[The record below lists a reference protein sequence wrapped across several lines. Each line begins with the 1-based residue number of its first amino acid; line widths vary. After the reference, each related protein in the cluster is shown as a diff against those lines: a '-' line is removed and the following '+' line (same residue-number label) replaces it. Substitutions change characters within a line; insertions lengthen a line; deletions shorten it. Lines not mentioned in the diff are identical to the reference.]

1 MTRPCSKHSW
11 NSPFR
16 LIDPS
21 SSRLN
26 RMLFRYLPSF
36 CLLFFIISCSIPT
49 DINDNPLDPE
59 EAVLLAFET
68 PALVCFPAVQT
79 IPTGPVTI
87 KLFAMGVTDLSGA
100 YLKVQYN
107 KSKLLYN
114 QTIKGDFF
122 ADAQEPIFFYDHNS
136 TEGTITVTT
145 SFLGSDSVAV
155 DGTGS
160 LVEFQFTATSV
171 GMSTLSIVRDSTGFT
186 ASDSTVS
193 ELVGPNDLPI
203 EILGYTDGVIIAQ

>member
-1 MTRPCSKHSW
+1 
-11 NSPFR
+11 
-16 LIDPS
+16 
-21 SSRLN
+21 
-26 RMLFRYLPSF
+26 MLFRYLPSL

-49 DINDNPLDPE
+49 DINDNPLDY
-59 EAVLLAFET
+59 EATTLLGFET
-68 PALVCFPAVQT
+68 PALVCFPAAQT

-87 KLFAMGVTDLSGA
+87 KLFAMGVTELSGA
-100 YLKVQYN
+100 YIKVKYN
-107 KSKLLYN
+107 KSKLNYT
-114 QTIKGDFF
+114 QTISGEFF
-122 ADAQEPIFFYDHNS
+122 ADAQEPIFFYEHNS

-171 GMSTLSIVRDSTGFT
+171 GTSTLSIVRDSTGFT
-186 ASDSTVS
+186 ASDSSVS
-193 ELVGPNDLPI
+193 ELVGPNDQSI

>member
-1 MTRPCSKHSW
+1 M
-11 NSPFR
+11 
-16 LIDPS
+16 
-21 SSRLN
+21 N
-26 RMLFRYLPSF
+26 RMSLRYLPGL
-36 CLLFFIISCSIPT
+36 CLLFFILSCSIPT

-59 EAVLLAFET
+59 EAILLAFET
-68 PALVCFPAVQT
+68 PALVCFPASQT

-100 YLKVQYN
+100 YIRVKYN
-107 KSKLLYN
+107 KAKLNYT
-114 QTIKGDFF
+114 QTISGDFF
-122 ADAQEPIFFYDHNS
+122 ADAQDPIFFYEHNS

-160 LVEFQFTATSV
+160 LAEFQFTATSV
-171 GMSTLSIVRDSTGFT
+171 GTSMLSIVRDSTGFT
-186 ASDSTVS
+186 ATDSS
-193 ELVGPNDLPI
+193 ICELVGSNDQPI

>member
-1 MTRPCSKHSW
+1 
-11 NSPFR
+11 
-16 LIDPS
+16 
-21 SSRLN
+21 
-26 RMLFRYLPSF
+26 MLFRYLPGL

-49 DINDNPLDPE
+49 DINDNPLDN
-59 EAVLLAFET
+59 EATELLGFET

-114 QTIKGDFF
+114 QTIKGEFF
-122 ADAQEPIFFYDHNS
+122 ADAQEPIFFYEHNS

-171 GMSTLSIVRDSTGFT
+171 GTSTLSIVRDSTGFT
-186 ASDSTVS
+186 ASDSSIS
-193 ELVGPNDLPI
+193 ELVGPNDQPI
-203 EILGYTDGVIIAQ
+203 EILGYTDGIILSLIHI

>member
-1 MTRPCSKHSW
+1 
-11 NSPFR
+11 
-16 LIDPS
+16 
-21 SSRLN
+21 
-26 RMLFRYLPSF
+26 MLFRYLPSL

-59 EAVLLAFET
+59 EAILLAFET
-68 PALVCFPAVQT
+68 PALVCFPALQT

-114 QTIKGDFF
+114 QTIKGEFF
-122 ADAQEPIFFYDHNS
+122 ADAQEPIFFYEHNS

-160 LVEFQFTATSV
+160 LAEFQFTATSV
-171 GMSTLSIVRDSTGFT
+171 GTSMLSIVRDSTGFT
-186 ASDSTVS
+186 ASDSTIS
-193 ELVGPNDLPI
+193 ELVGSNDQSI
-203 EILGYTDGVIIAQ
+203 EILGYIDGQIIAQ

>member
-1 MTRPCSKHSW
+1 
-11 NSPFR
+11 
-16 LIDPS
+16 
-21 SSRLN
+21 
-26 RMLFRYLPSF
+26 MLFRYLPSL

-49 DINDNPLDPE
+49 DINDNPLDY
-59 EAVLLAFET
+59 EATTLLGFET

-87 KLFAMGVTDLSGA
+87 KLFAMGATDLSGA

-114 QTIKGDFF
+114 QTIKGEFF
-122 ADAQEPIFFYDHNS
+122 ADAQEPIFFYEHNS

-171 GMSTLSIVRDSTGFT
+171 GTSTLSIVRDSTGFT
-186 ASDSTVS
+186 ASDSSVS

-203 EILGYTDGVIIAQ
+203 EILGYTDGIIIAQ

>member
-1 MTRPCSKHSW
+1 M
-11 NSPFR
+11 
-16 LIDPS
+16 
-21 SSRLN
+21 N
-26 RMLFRYLPSF
+26 RMSFRYLPSL
-36 CLLFFIISCSIPT
+36 CLLFFILSCSIPT

-59 EAVLLAFET
+59 EAILLAFET
-68 PALVCFPAVQT
+68 PALVCFPASQT

-100 YLKVQYN
+100 YIRVKYN
-107 KSKLLYN
+107 KAKLNYT
-114 QTIKGDFF
+114 QTISGDFF
-122 ADAQEPIFFYDHNS
+122 ADGQDPIFFYEHNS

-160 LVEFQFTATSV
+160 LAEFQFTATSV
-171 GMSTLSIVRDSTGFT
+171 GTSTLSIVRDSTGFT
-186 ASDSTVS
+186 ASDSSVS

>member
-1 MTRPCSKHSW
+1 MQ
-11 NSPFR
+11 
-16 LIDPS
+16 
-21 SSRLN
+21 LN
-26 RMLFRYLPSF
+26 RMLFRYLPGL

-49 DINDNPLDPE
+49 DINDNPLDY
-59 EAVLLAFET
+59 EATALLGFET
-68 PALVCFPAVQT
+68 PALVCFPAAQT

-114 QTIKGDFF
+114 QTIKGEFF
-122 ADAQEPIFFYDHNS
+122 ADAQEPIFFYEHNS

-171 GMSTLSIVRDSTGFT
+171 GTSTLSIVRDSTGFT
-186 ASDSTVS
+186 ASDSSIS
-193 ELVGPNDLPI
+193 ELVGPNDQPI
-203 EILGYTDGVIIAQ
+203 EILGYTDGIIIAQ

>member
-1 MTRPCSKHSW
+1 M
-11 NSPFR
+11 
-16 LIDPS
+16 
-21 SSRLN
+21 
-26 RMLFRYLPSF
+26 
-36 CLLFFIISCSIPT
+36 PT
-49 DINDNPLDPE
+49 DIKDNPRDPE
-59 EAVLLAFET
+59 EAILLAFET
-68 PALVCFPAVQT
+68 PALVWFPAVQT

-114 QTIKGDFF
+114 QTIKGEFF
-122 ADAQEPIFFYDHNS
+122 ADAQEPIFFYEHNS

-160 LVEFQFTATSV
+160 LAEFQFTATSV
-171 GMSTLSIVRDSTGFT
+171 GTSTLSIVRDSTGFI
-186 ASDSTVS
+186 AAEPS
-193 ELVGPNDLPI
+193 ELVGSNDQLI

>member
-1 MTRPCSKHSW
+1 MKHTS
-11 NSPFR
+11 FR
-16 LIDPS
+16 
-21 SSRLN
+21 
-26 RMLFRYLPSF
+26 FLPKIF
-36 CLLFFIISCSIPT
+36 LLFFVLSCSVPT

-59 EAVLLAFET
+59 EAVELEFDT
-68 PALVCFPAVQT
+68 PALVCFPALQN

-100 YLKVQYN
+100 YVKVKYE
-107 KSKLLYN
+107 KTKLLYN

-122 ADAQEPIFFYDHNS
+122 NDAQDPIFFYEHNS
-136 TEGTITVTT
+136 TDGTITVTT

-171 GMSTLSIVRDSTGFT
+171 GTSTLSIVRDSTGFT
-186 ASDSTVS
+186 ETDSSVC
-193 ELVGPNDLPI
+193 ELVGPNDESI
-203 EILGYTDGVIIAQ
+203 EILGYTDGVIIAE

>member
-1 MTRPCSKHSW
+1 M
-11 NSPFR
+11 
-16 LIDPS
+16 
-21 SSRLN
+21 N
-26 RMLFRYLPSF
+26 RMSFRYLPGL
-36 CLLFFIISCSIPT
+36 CLLFFILSCSIPT

-59 EAVLLAFET
+59 EAILLAFET
-68 PALVCFPAVQT
+68 PALVCFPDSQT

-100 YLKVQYN
+100 YIRVKYN
-107 KSKLLYN
+107 KAKLNYT
-114 QTIKGDFF
+114 QTISGDFF
-122 ADAQEPIFFYDHNS
+122 ADAQDPIFFYEHNS

-160 LVEFQFTATSV
+160 LAEFQFTATSV
-171 GMSTLSIVRDSTGFT
+171 GTSMLSIVRDSTGFT
-186 ASDSTVS
+186 ATDSS
-193 ELVGPNDLPI
+193 ICELVGSNDQPI

>member
-1 MTRPCSKHSW
+1 
-11 NSPFR
+11 
-16 LIDPS
+16 
-21 SSRLN
+21 
-26 RMLFRYLPSF
+26 MLFRYLPSL

-49 DINDNPLDPE
+49 DINDNPLDY
-59 EAVLLAFET
+59 EATALLGFET
-68 PALVCFPAVQT
+68 PALVCFPAAQT

-114 QTIKGDFF
+114 QTIKGEFF
-122 ADAQEPIFFYDHNS
+122 ADAQEPIFFYEHNS

-171 GMSTLSIVRDSTGFT
+171 GTSTLSIVRDSTGFT
-186 ASDSTVS
+186 ASDSSIS
-193 ELVGPNDLPI
+193 ELVGPYDQPI
-203 EILGYTDGVIIAQ
+203 EILGYTDGIIIAQ

>member
-1 MTRPCSKHSW
+1 
-11 NSPFR
+11 
-16 LIDPS
+16 
-21 SSRLN
+21 
-26 RMLFRYLPSF
+26 MLFRYLPGLL
-36 CLLFFIISCSIPT
+36 LLFFILSCSVPT

-59 EAVLLAFET
+59 EAVELEFDT
-68 PALVCFPAVQT
+68 PALVCFPATQT

-114 QTIKGDFF
+114 QTIKGEFF
-122 ADAQEPIFFYDHNS
+122 ADAQEPIFFYEHNS

-171 GMSTLSIVRDSTGFT
+171 GTSTLSIVRDSTGFT
-186 ASDSTVS
+186 ASDSSIS
-193 ELVGPNDLPI
+193 ELVGPNDQPI
-203 EILGYTDGVIIAQ
+203 EILGYTDGIIIAQ

>member
-1 MTRPCSKHSW
+1 M
-11 NSPFR
+11 R
-16 LIDPS
+16 LH
-21 SSRLN
+21 RL
-26 RMLFRYLPSF
+26 LFRYLPSL

-49 DINDNPLDPE
+49 DINDNPLDY
-59 EAVLLAFET
+59 EATALLGFET
-68 PALVCFPAVQT
+68 PALVCFPAAQT

-114 QTIKGDFF
+114 QTIKGEFF
-122 ADAQEPIFFYDHNS
+122 ADAQEPIFFYEHNS

-160 LVEFQFTATSV
+160 LAEFQFTATSV
-171 GMSTLSIVRDSTGFT
+171 GTSMLSIVRDSTGFT
-186 ASDSTVS
+186 ATDSSVC
-193 ELVGPNDLPI
+193 ELVGSNDQPI

>member
-1 MTRPCSKHSW
+1 M
-11 NSPFR
+11 
-16 LIDPS
+16 
-21 SSRLN
+21 N
-26 RMLFRYLPSF
+26 RMSFRYLPGL
-36 CLLFFIISCSIPT
+36 CLLFFILSCSIPT

-59 EAVLLAFET
+59 EAILLTFET
-68 PALVCFPAVQT
+68 PALVCFPASQT

-100 YLKVQYN
+100 YIRVKYN
-107 KSKLLYN
+107 KAKLNYT
-114 QTIKGDFF
+114 QTISGDFF
-122 ADAQEPIFFYDHNS
+122 ADAQDPIFFYEHNS

-160 LVEFQFTATSV
+160 LAEFQFTATSV
-171 GMSTLSIVRDSTGFT
+171 GTSMLSIVRDSTGFT
-186 ASDSTVS
+186 ATDSSVC
-193 ELVGPNDLPI
+193 ELVGSNDQPI

>member
-1 MTRPCSKHSW
+1 M
-11 NSPFR
+11 
-16 LIDPS
+16 
-21 SSRLN
+21 N
-26 RMLFRYLPSF
+26 RMSFRYLPGF
-36 CLLFFIISCSIPT
+36 CLLFFILSCSIPT

-59 EAVLLAFET
+59 EAILLAFET
-68 PALVCFPAVQT
+68 PALVCFPASQT

-100 YLKVQYN
+100 YIRVKYN
-107 KSKLLYN
+107 KAKLNYT
-114 QTIKGDFF
+114 QTISGDFF
-122 ADAQEPIFFYDHNS
+122 ADAQDPIFFYEHNS

-160 LVEFQFTATSV
+160 LAEFQFTATSV
-171 GMSTLSIVRDSTGFT
+171 GTSMLSIVRDSTGFT
-186 ASDSTVS
+186 ATDSS
-193 ELVGPNDLPI
+193 ICELVGSNDQPI

>member
-1 MTRPCSKHSW
+1 MIRPYSKRSW

-21 SSRLN
+21 SLRLN
-26 RMLFRYLPSF
+26 RMLFRYLPSL

-49 DINDNPLDPE
+49 DINDNPLDY
-59 EAVLLAFET
+59 EATALLGFET
-68 PALVCFPAVQT
+68 PALVCFPAAQT

-114 QTIKGDFF
+114 QTIKGEFF
-122 ADAQEPIFFYDHNS
+122 ADAQEPIFFYEHNS

-171 GMSTLSIVRDSTGFT
+171 GTSTLSIVRDSTGFT
-186 ASDSTVS
+186 ASDSSIS
-193 ELVGPNDLPI
+193 ELVGPNDQPI
-203 EILGYTDGVIIAQ
+203 EILGYTDGIIIAQ

>member
-1 MTRPCSKHSW
+1 MK
-11 NSPFR
+11 
-16 LIDPS
+16 
-21 SSRLN
+21 
-26 RMLFRYLPSF
+26 RMSFRYLPGL
-36 CLLFFIISCSIPT
+36 CLLFFILSCSIPT

-59 EAVLLAFET
+59 EAILLAFET
-68 PALVCFPAVQT
+68 PALVCFPASQT

-100 YLKVQYN
+100 YIRVKYN
-107 KSKLLYN
+107 KAKLNYT
-114 QTIKGDFF
+114 QTISGDFF
-122 ADAQEPIFFYDHNS
+122 ADAQDPIFFYEHNS

-160 LVEFQFTATSV
+160 LAEFQFTATSV
-171 GMSTLSIVRDSTGFT
+171 GTSMLSIVRDSTGFT
-186 ASDSTVS
+186 ATDSS
-193 ELVGPNDLPI
+193 ICELVGSNDQPI

>member
-1 MTRPCSKHSW
+1 
-11 NSPFR
+11 
-16 LIDPS
+16 
-21 SSRLN
+21 
-26 RMLFRYLPSF
+26 MLFRYLPSL

-49 DINDNPLDPE
+49 DINDNPLDY
-59 EAVLLAFET
+59 EATALLGFET
-68 PALVCFPAVQT
+68 PALVCFPSAQT

-114 QTIKGDFF
+114 QTIKGEFF
-122 ADAQEPIFFYDHNS
+122 ADAQEPIFFYEHNS

-160 LVEFQFTATSV
+160 LAEFQFTATSV
-171 GMSTLSIVRDSTGFT
+171 GTSMLSIVRDSTGFT
-186 ASDSTVS
+186 ANDSTVS
-193 ELVGPNDLPI
+193 ELVGSDDQPI
-203 EILGYTDGVIIAQ
+203 EILGYIDGEIIAQ

>member
-1 MTRPCSKHSW
+1 
-11 NSPFR
+11 
-16 LIDPS
+16 
-21 SSRLN
+21 
-26 RMLFRYLPSF
+26 MLFRYLPGLW
-36 CLLFFIISCSIPT
+36 LLFVILSCSVPT

-59 EAVLLAFET
+59 EAVVLEFDT
-68 PALVCFPAVQT
+68 PALVCFPATQT

-114 QTIKGDFF
+114 QTIKGEFF
-122 ADAQEPIFFYDHNS
+122 ADAQEPIFFYEHNS

-160 LVEFQFTATSV
+160 LAEFQFTATSV
-171 GMSTLSIVRDSTGFT
+171 GTSTLSIVRDSTGFT
-186 ASDSTVS
+186 ANDSTIS
-193 ELVGPNDLPI
+193 ELVGSNDQPI

>member
-1 MTRPCSKHSW
+1 
-11 NSPFR
+11 
-16 LIDPS
+16 
-21 SSRLN
+21 
-26 RMLFRYLPSF
+26 MLLRYLPGF
-36 CLLFFIISCSIPT
+36 LLLFFILSCSVPT

-59 EAVLLAFET
+59 EAVILEFDT
-68 PALVCFPAVQT
+68 PALVCFPATQT

-114 QTIKGDFF
+114 QTIKGEFF
-122 ADAQEPIFFYDHNS
+122 ADAQEPIFFYEHNS

-171 GMSTLSIVRDSTGFT
+171 GTSTLSIVRDSTGFT
-186 ASDSTVS
+186 ASDSSVS

>member
-1 MTRPCSKHSW
+1 
-11 NSPFR
+11 
-16 LIDPS
+16 
-21 SSRLN
+21 
-26 RMLFRYLPSF
+26 MLFRYLPSL

-49 DINDNPLDPE
+49 DINDNPLDY
-59 EAVLLAFET
+59 EATALLGFET
-68 PALVCFPAVQT
+68 PALVCFPAAQT

-87 KLFAMGVTDLSGA
+87 KLFAMGVTELSGA

-114 QTIKGDFF
+114 QTIKGEFF
-122 ADAQEPIFFYDHNS
+122 ADAQEPIFFYEHNS

-160 LVEFQFTATSV
+160 LAEFQFTATSV
-171 GMSTLSIVRDSTGFT
+171 GTSMLSIVRDSTGFT
-186 ASDSTVS
+186 ASDSTIS
-193 ELVGPNDLPI
+193 ELVGSNDQPI
-203 EILGYTDGVIIAQ
+203 EILGYIDGQIIAQ

>member
-1 MTRPCSKHSW
+1 
-11 NSPFR
+11 
-16 LIDPS
+16 
-21 SSRLN
+21 
-26 RMLFRYLPSF
+26 MLFRYLPGLL
-36 CLLFFIISCSIPT
+36 LLFFILSCSIPT
-49 DINDNPLDPE
+49 DINDNPLDY
-59 EAVLLAFET
+59 EATALLGFET
-68 PALVCFPAVQT
+68 PALVCFPAVQI

-114 QTIKGDFF
+114 QTIKGEFF
-122 ADAQEPIFFYDHNS
+122 ADAQEPIFFYEHNS

-171 GMSTLSIVRDSTGFT
+171 GTSTLSIVRDSTGFT
-186 ASDSTVS
+186 ASDSSIS
-193 ELVGPNDLPI
+193 ELVGPNDQPI
-203 EILGYTDGVIIAQ
+203 EILGYTDGIIIAQ

>member
-1 MTRPCSKHSW
+1 M
-11 NSPFR
+11 
-16 LIDPS
+16 
-21 SSRLN
+21 N
-26 RMLFRYLPSF
+26 RMSFRYLPGL
-36 CLLFFIISCSIPT
+36 CLLFFILSCSIPT

-59 EAVLLAFET
+59 EAELLAFET
-68 PALVCFPAVQT
+68 PALICFPASQT

-100 YLKVQYN
+100 YIRVKYN
-107 KSKLLYN
+107 KAKLNYT
-114 QTIKGDFF
+114 QTISGDFF
-122 ADAQEPIFFYDHNS
+122 ADAQDPIFFYEHNL

-160 LVEFQFTATSV
+160 LAEFQFTATSV
-171 GMSTLSIVRDSTGFT
+171 GTSMLSIVRDSTGFT
-186 ASDSTVS
+186 ATDSSVC
-193 ELVGPNDLPI
+193 ELVGSNDQPI

>member
-1 MTRPCSKHSW
+1 
-11 NSPFR
+11 
-16 LIDPS
+16 
-21 SSRLN
+21 
-26 RMLFRYLPSF
+26 MLFRYLPSL

-49 DINDNPLDPE
+49 DINDNPLDY
-59 EAVLLAFET
+59 EATALLGFET

-87 KLFAMGVTDLSGA
+87 KLFAMGITDLSGA
-100 YLKVQYN
+100 YIRVKYN
-107 KSKLLYN
+107 KTKLNYT
-114 QTIKGDFF
+114 QTISGDFF
-122 ADAQEPIFFYDHNS
+122 ADVQDPIFFYEHNS

-171 GMSTLSIVRDSTGFT
+171 GTSTLSIVRDSTGFT
-186 ASDSTVS
+186 ASDSSIS
-193 ELVGPNDLPI
+193 ELVGPNDQPI
-203 EILGYTDGVIIAQ
+203 EILGYTDGIIIAQ